1 MPSLH
6 LRGSRCGRRT
16 RWHCCLRSA
25 VDRMVW
31 PQAANGISMIRL
43 TSNPIDYQTLV
54 EEVRRSDC
62 GGVVL
67 FLGTVRDLTDGKVT
81 TALDYEAYPGM
92 AEKKIAESEKD
103 TRTRSPVAGM
113 ASAHRLCHPG
123 VASL

>member
-81 TALDYEAYPGM
+81 TALDYQAYPGM
-92 AEKKIAESEKD
+92 AQKKIAENEQH
-103 TRTRSPVAGM
+103 TPTRSPVAPLPIFP
-113 ASAHRLCHPG
+113 RPLHPH
-123 VASL
+123 V